1 MEAGPRL
8 IIKPGAFAGSHV
20 ENVALETFVLVP
32 QTTSGVLLP
41 SFVPRPP
48 FLPPLSA
55 SFGFSCPDPLI
66 KIFSILY
73 LLQVAPEL
81 L

>member
-1 MEAGPRL
+1 MWL
-8 IIKPGAFAGSHV
+8 WKHLSWSHKQQV
-20 ENVALETFVLVP
+20 VFR
-32 QTTSGVLLP
+32 SLP
-41 SFVPRPP
+41 LFLAPP
-48 FLPPLSA
+48 FLPPLSP